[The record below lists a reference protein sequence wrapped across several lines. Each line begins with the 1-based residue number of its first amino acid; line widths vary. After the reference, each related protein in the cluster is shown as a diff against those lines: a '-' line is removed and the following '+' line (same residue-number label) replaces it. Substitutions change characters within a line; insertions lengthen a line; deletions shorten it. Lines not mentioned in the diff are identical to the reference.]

1 MESNGSRVDALAS
14 EIAAAERVVLF
25 TGAGVSVPSGIP
37 PFRGESTDDD
47 DAPDPVWEIYDPADF
62 HRRRFDADP
71 AGFWTDRL
79 ELRETMYGDGVEP
92 NAAHEA
98 LATLEERGYL
108 DTLVTQNV
116 DGLHGAAGSA
126 SVIQLHGTSARAACD
141 SCGATQPADPVWER
155 VRDGERPPTCDCGGV
170 LKPDVVL
177 FGEGLPD
184 DAFDRAQVA
193 ARRCDVFLAIGSSL
207 TVRPAAILP
216 EIAAEAGATLAV
228 INLESTTCSE
238 RADYDLRADV
248 TEALPTLVE
257 AVETADDA

>member
-1 MESNGSRVDALAS
+1 MESNGSTVAALAS
-14 EIAAAERVVLF
+14 EIAAAERVVAF

-47 DAPDPVWEIYDPADF
+47 APDPVWETYDPADF

-71 AGFWTDRL
+71 AGFWSDRL
-79 ELRETMYGDGVEP
+79 ALRETMYGDGVEP
-92 NAAHEA
+92 NVAHEA
-98 LATLEERGYL
+98 LATLESRGHL

-116 DGLHGAAGSA
+116 DGLHAAAGSE
-126 SVIQLHGTSARAACD
+126 SVIELHGTSARVACD
-141 SCGATQPADPVWER
+141 RCGATQSADPVWER
-155 VRDGERPPTCDCGGV
+155 VREGERPPTCDCGGV

-207 TVRPAAILP
+207 TVRPASILP
-216 EIAAEAGATLAV
+216 EIAADAGATLAV
-228 INLESTTCSE
+228 INLGSTARSGE
-238 RADYDLRADV
+238 ADYDLRADV
-248 TEALPTLVE
+248 TEALPALVE
-257 AVETADDA
+257 AVETAGDA

>member
-1 MESNGSRVDALAS
+1 MEPNESTVDALAG
-14 EIAAAERVVLF
+14 EIAAADRTVAL

-37 PFRGESTDDD
+37 PFRGESTGD
-47 DAPDPVWEIYDPADF
+47 DAPDPVWETHDPTDF

-71 AGFWTDRL
+71 AGFWADRL
-79 ELRETMYGDGVEP
+79 ELRETLYGDDVEP
-92 NAAHEA
+92 NVAHES
-98 LATLEERGYL
+98 LATLEELGHL

-116 DGLHGAAGSA
+116 DGLHAAAGSDSA
-126 SVIQLHGTSARAACD
+126 IELHGTSARVVCD

-155 VRDGERPPTCDCGGV
+155 VRAGERPPICDCGGV
-170 LKPDVVL
+170 CKPDVVL

-193 ARRCDVFLAIGSSL
+193 ARRCDVFLAVGSSL
-207 TVRPAAILP
+207 TVRPASMLP

-228 INLESTTCSE
+228 INLDSTACSE

-248 TEALPTLVE
+248 TEVLPALVE
-257 AVETADDA
+257 AVEAAGTA